1 MTLNDSRHALNT
13 ALYHQIIT
21 DSQTG
26 VAIFDAIRN
35 ESGEC
40 VDFVFSLINDAG
52 AAILG
57 KPAHELGGQRYLTYF
72 AQAKSSGL
80 FAVYK
85 QVMDSGE
92 PHRIPAQ
99 PYFADGVS
107 GWFDM
112 RIARY
117 DDALVVTFNDI
128 TAIKQ
133 MEINYQQ
140 QATFLSQLLHTS
152 PSAIVAYEAV
162 REPETPDGQPGAI
175 TDFRA
180 VFFNEAYERIFQEPG
195 EQISSRTFRERF
207 RGESHADLF
216 PFYVQLVL
224 SGEGFQRERYYP
236 HLDKWLDLT
245 GTRLHDGFL
254 MVVHDIT
261 IQKKQAETLG
271 QINQE
276 LVRSNES
283 LQQFAYVASHDL
295 QEPLRKIL
303 SFGDI
308 IQNQYADRLDQQ
320 GADYVERMQ
329 SAAGRMQI
337 LIRDILIYSR
347 LTTKPQLFRQ
357 IDAQPLIDGV
367 LADLETAI
375 DEKQAV
381 VTVTG
386 LNELTG
392 DELQLRQLF
401 QNLISNALKFTRPGV
416 VPRISISGR
425 TVRGYEA
432 PVPLPVDARNRLFS
446 LIDVTDNGIGF
457 DPQYASRIFQVF
469 QRLHGRT
476 NQYGGTGIGLAI
488 VQKVVDAHNGY
499 IQAEGRPDEGAT
511 FRVLLPLN
519 Q

>member
-1 MTLNDSRHALNT
+1 MTLNDPCHAHNT
-13 ALYHQIIT
+13 TLYHQIIT

-26 VAIFDAIRN
+26 VAIFDPVRS

-57 KPAHELGGQRYLTYF
+57 KPAHELRGQPYLAYF

-80 FAVYK
+80 FAIYK

-92 PHRIPAQ
+92 PLRIAEQ
-99 PYFADGVS
+99 PYFADGVN

-117 DDALVVTFNDI
+117 EDSLVVTFIDI

-133 MEINYQQ
+133 IEISHQQ

-152 PSAIVAYEAV
+152 PSAIIAYEAI
-162 REPETPDGQPGAI
+162 RAPETDGQPGAI
-175 TDFRA
+175 TDFRV
-180 VFFNEAYERIFQEPG
+180 VFFNEAYERVFE
-195 EQISSRTFRERF
+195 ESSESISRRTFRERF
-207 RGESHADLF
+207 QGETNADLF
-216 PFYVQLVL
+216 PFYAQLAQ
-224 SGEGFQRERYYP
+224 SGMGFQRERYYP
-236 HLDKWLDLT
+236 QLDKWLDLT
-245 GTRLHDGFL
+245 GTKLYDGFL
-254 MVVHDIT
+254 IVVHDIT
-261 IQKKQAETLG
+261 IQKKQAEALRLM
-271 QINQE
+271 NQE

-308 IQNQYADRLDQQ
+308 VQNQYAPQLGEQ
-320 GADYVERMQ
+320 GADYIGRMQ
-329 SAAGRMQI
+329 SAAGRMQV

-347 LTTKPQLFRQ
+347 LTRQPQLFKTVDTQ
-357 IDAQPLIDGV
+357 ALIEGV
-367 LADLETAI
+367 LADLETSV

-381 VTVTG
+381 VTVSQTDP
-386 LNELTG
+386 LTG

-401 QNLISNALKFTRPGV
+401 QNLISNALKFTRPGS
-416 VPRISISGR
+416 VPHITISCR
-425 TVRGYEA
+425 TVTGSETNMA
-432 PVPLPVDARNRLFS
+432 LPVDALTKRFS

-457 DPQYASRIFQVF
+457 EPQYATRIFQVF

-499 IQAEGRPDEGAT
+499 IQAEGRPGDGAT
-511 FRVLLPLN
+511 FRVLLPIAD
-519 Q
+519 